1 MDEFFSQRISCTIA
15 EACKATG
22 IGRTR
27 LYEEISAGRIET
39 AKVGRRRLV
48 RVRSLVKLLDPEAMI
63 IASTSFKAPASR
75 T

>member
-39 AKVGRRRLV
+39 AKVGRRTLV

-63 IASTSFKAPASR
+63 ITNASSKAPASR